1 LKYAEFPFR
10 YPALSIDTRRLRLAL
25 RWALVWGSAAVVAI
39 VITGGI
45 FTFTPLIGVSIAHT
59 EGVSMEPAN
68 RQGDVVLLKQ
78 IDGSQARIG
87 DVIVFEEGG
96 DSIMH
101 RVKQRYTDPSGELML
116 VTQGDNVPL
125 PDHPIAASQVSA
137 RLLTEVPLLG
147 DVSRMV
153 DGKGGFYAYRSM
165 VITLCVFSIALWGLV
180 TSAKAERVRRAE
192 QIEESREQA

>member
-1 LKYAEFPFR
+1 
-10 YPALSIDTRRLRLAL
+10 
-25 RWALVWGSAAVVAI
+25 
-39 VITGGI
+39 
-45 FTFTPLIGVSIAHT
+45 
-59 EGVSMEPAN
+59 
-68 RQGDVVLLKQ
+68 
-78 IDGSQARIG
+78 
-87 DVIVFEEGG
+87 
-96 DSIMH
+96 
-101 RVKQRYTDPSGELML
+101 

-147 DVSRMV
+147 DLSRMV

-192 QIEESREQA
+192 QIAESREQA